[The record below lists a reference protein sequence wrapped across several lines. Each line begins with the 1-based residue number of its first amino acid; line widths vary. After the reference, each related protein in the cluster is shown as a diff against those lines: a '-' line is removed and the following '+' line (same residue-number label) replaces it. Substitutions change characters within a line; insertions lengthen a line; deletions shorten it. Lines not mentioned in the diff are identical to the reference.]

1 MIAIIAAHL
10 ENAADFRRWLPA
22 GRADACPKE
31 GVEPFV
37 GPNSSPFATTLEL
50 AGALTKPARHP
61 DRRCRPHRRASR
73 TPSAPAKST

>member
-1 MIAIIAAHL
+1 MTVIIAARFN
-10 ENAADFRRWLPA
+10 NAGYFRRWLPA

-37 GPNSSPFATTLEL
+37 GPRSSPFATTLEL
-50 AGALTKPARHP
+50 TGTLTEPACRP
-61 DRRCRPHRRASR
+61 DRGCGSYRRASR